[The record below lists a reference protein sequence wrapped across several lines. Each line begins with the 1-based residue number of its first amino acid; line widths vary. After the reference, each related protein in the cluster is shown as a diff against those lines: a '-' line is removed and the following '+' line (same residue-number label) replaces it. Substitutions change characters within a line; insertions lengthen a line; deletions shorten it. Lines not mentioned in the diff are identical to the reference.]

1 VVALAVTLAGVVWL
15 LADNAGSGVVA
26 QTRSTPAFDA
36 VELSGSNLVAV
47 RVGAKQ
53 SVVVHARRQMLGRI
67 TTQVHS
73 GTLVISDVPARHPL
87 KGPMNV
93 SITVPSLG
101 SLTISRDGS
110 GVVTVTGIDSPGV
123 TVNLAGSG
131 LLRASGTA
139 TRLNVTLGGSG
150 NADLEQLVARDVHA
164 VVSGSGRI
172 AVTAT
177 ASLAASV
184 PGSGVV
190 QYGGNPARLATSVTG
205 SGVVIPG

>member
-1 VVALAVTLAGVVWL
+1 MAVTFAAVVWL
-15 LADNAGSGVVA
+15 SADNTGSGVVT

-36 VELSGSNLVAV
+36 VELAGSNLVAV
-47 RVGAKQ
+47 RVGAQQ

-87 KGPMNV
+87 KGPMHV
-93 SITVPSLG
+93 SITVPSLN

-110 GVVTVTGIDSPGV
+110 GMLTVTGIDSPGV

-131 LLRASGTA
+131 LMSASGTA
-139 TRLNVTLGGSG
+139 TRVNVTLGGSG
-150 NADLEQLVARDVHA
+150 NADLSQLIARDVNA

-177 ASLAASV
+177 ASLSAAV

-205 SGVVIPG
+205 SGVVVPG